1 MKMIMR
7 THVRESSL
15 GWNNKEAV
23 SHLGIGWWWVSTS
36 WTGFHWSYMN
46 DNLLERSDSWG
57 WRER

>member
-1 MKMIMR
+1 MR